1 MKNLII
7 DLRFYLI
14 CLCFSLYSCS
24 DEGVAQPIQQTGHL
38 AQGADV
44 SWITEMEASG
54 VQFYNTGGT
63 SVDGMKLVQ
72 SLGVD
77 AVRLRVWVNPQ
88 NGWCNQDDL
97 LVKARRA
104 KHLGMRLLIDF
115 HYSDTWADPGQQNKP
130 AAWSTLSF
138 SELKAAVAS
147 HTTSVLQLLKDNGI
161 QPEWVQVGNETGN
174 GMLWEDGK
182 ASVNMANY
190 AALNN
195 AGYDA
200 VKAILPNSKVIVH
213 LQNGQDNSL
222 FRWLFD
228 GLKNNGGKWDVIG
241 MSLYPNKENWEAYN
255 TACINNINDMI
266 SRYQSEVMICEVGMS
281 WDEEEVAERW
291 LKELLKAANGIP
303 NQKVLGIFYW
313 EPLAYAGWNGYTLG
327 AFDNNGRPTKVWNAF
342 K

>member
-1 MKNLII
+1 M
-7 DLRFYLI
+7 
-14 CLCFSLYSCS
+14 
-24 DEGVAQPIQQTGHL
+24 AQPIQQTGHL

-266 SRYQSEVMICEVGMS
+266 GRYQSEVMICEVGMS
-281 WDEEEVAERW
+281 WDEEEVAEQW

-327 AFDNNGRPTKVWNAF
+327 ALDNNGRPTKVWNAF

>member
-1 MKNLII
+1 
-7 DLRFYLI
+7 
-14 CLCFSLYSCS
+14 
-24 DEGVAQPIQQTGHL
+24 
-38 AQGADV
+38 
-44 SWITEMEASG
+44 
-54 VQFYNTGGT
+54 
-63 SVDGMKLVQ
+63 MKLVQ

-228 GLKNNGGKWDVIG
+228 GLKIMVVSG
-241 MSLYPNKENWEAYN
+241 M
-255 TACINNINDMI
+255 
-266 SRYQSEVMICEVGMS
+266 
-281 WDEEEVAERW
+281 
-291 LKELLKAANGIP
+291 
-303 NQKVLGIFYW
+303 
-313 EPLAYAGWNGYTLG
+313 
-327 AFDNNGRPTKVWNAF
+327 
-342 K
+342 